1 MDYRDFGPGAATVS
15 PPLER
20 RPAGGYHGPDMSML
34 LIVDRDDA
42 LRSEAARFLL
52 SLGHTVREAR
62 ECTEALTLA
71 REQPFDLLICQL
83 PAEGSLE
90 ELLRAARTTNPGA
103 ALIAEVE
110 PGAAAE
116 GQKALGNGAAALLAK
131 PYSLPELNFQVR
143 RALELGARG
152 RASPGLVE
160 RYQNVYRPYSF
171 IGECPGIKK
180 VFEIVKR
187 VARTDSSVIITGE
200 TGTGKELVAG
210 AIHYNSP
217 RAGGPF
223 VRVNCAALPEQLL
236 ESELFGHEK
245 GSFTGADRQ
254 RVGRFEHADGGTLF
268 LDEVADMSLFTQA
281 KVLRVLQEKEFE
293 RLGSNVPVKTDVRIL
308 SATNRDLAERMHRGQ
323 FREDLFYRLNVVTIR
338 LPPLRERGGD
348 VGLLAQFFLKKFAG
362 QTGKRLRGLTPD
374 AQEALGR
381 YPWPGNIRELENT
394 MERAVLMADG
404 ELITADDLALGA
416 HLPTPAGS
424 PGVETAQGGDT
435 AQGAPSGPKP
445 GAAGHRAAEG
455 GAHPAGD
462 SLQESERRLVL
473 EALQA
478 CGWVQKEAARRLGLS
493 SRALNYRIR
502 KLGITHPSWR
512 QNR

>member
-1 MDYRDFGPGAATVS
+1 
-15 PPLER
+15 
-20 RPAGGYHGPDMSML
+20 MSTL

-52 SLGHTVREAR
+52 SLGHGVQEAR
-62 ECTEALTLA
+62 ECDEALQLA
-71 REQPFDLLICQL
+71 GQKAFDLIVCQL
-83 PAEGSLE
+83 PPGGGSLK
-90 ELLRAARTTNPGA
+90 ELLRAARAKNPGA
-103 ALIAEVE
+103 ALIVEVE
-110 PGAAAE
+110 PGAEEE
-116 GQKALGNGAAALLAK
+116 GQQSLEEGAVGLLAK

-152 RASPGLVE
+152 RAPQGLVE

-171 IGECPGIKK
+171 IGESPGIKK
-180 VFEIVKR
+180 VFEIVER

-293 RLGSNVPVKTDVRIL
+293 RLGSNEPVKTDVRIL
-308 SATNRDLAERMHRGQ
+308 SATNKDLAERMRRGE

-362 QTGKRLRGLTPD
+362 QMGKRLRGLAPD

-381 YPWPGNIRELENT
+381 YHWPGNIRELENT

-404 ELITADDLALGA
+404 ELVTADDLALGA
-416 HLPTPAGS
+416 HLPRS
-424 PGVETAQGGDT
+424 PGA
-435 AQGAPSGPKP
+435 K
-445 GAAGHRAAEG
+445 AAEG
-455 GAHPAGD
+455 GQRAGEGRLPGQPADGPPGGVQAAQGGAKPGEAGWPPAD
-462 SLQESERRLVL
+462 GGEGRFLPASGALQESERRLVL

-478 CGWVQKEAARRLGLS
+478 CGWVQQEAARRLGLY

-502 KLGITHPSWR
+502 KLGITHPGWR

>member
-1 MDYRDFGPGAATVS
+1 
-15 PPLER
+15 
-20 RPAGGYHGPDMSML
+20 MSTL

-42 LRSEAARFLL
+42 LRSEVARFLL
-52 SLGHTVREAR
+52 NLGHGVQEAR
-62 ECTEALTLA
+62 ECAEALRLVGERA
-71 REQPFDLLICQL
+71 FDLLICQV

-90 ELLRAARTTNPGA
+90 ELLQAARAKNPGA
-103 ALIAEVE
+103 ALIAQAE

-116 GQKALGNGAAALLAK
+116 GEQALRDGAAGLLAK

-143 RALELGARG
+143 RALEGGGG
-152 RASPGLVE
+152 RSTPALVE

-171 IGECPGIKK
+171 IGESPGIKK
-180 VFEIVKR
+180 VFEIVER

-293 RLGSNVPVKTDVRIL
+293 RLGSNEPVKTDVRIL
-308 SATNRDLAERMHRGQ
+308 SATNKDLAERMHRGE
-323 FREDLFYRLNVVTIR
+323 FRVDLYYRLNVVTIR
-338 LPPLRERGGD
+338 LPSLRERGGD

-362 QTGKRLRGLTPD
+362 QMGKRLRGLTPG
-374 AQEALGR
+374 AKEALGR
-381 YPWPGNIRELENT
+381 YQWPGNIRELENT

-404 ELITADDLALGA
+404 ELVTAEDLALGA
-416 HLPTPAGS
+416 QGPAQAAKSEMPGQPQPAAPTG
-424 PGVETAQGGDT
+424 
-435 AQGAPSGPKP
+435 
-445 GAAGHRAAEG
+445 
-455 GAHPAGD
+455 

-473 EALQA
+473 EALEA
-478 CGWVQKEAARRLGLS
+478 CGWVQKEAARSLGLS

-502 KLGITHPSWR
+502 KLGITNPRWR
-512 QNR
+512 QNKG

>member
-1 MDYRDFGPGAATVS
+1 
-15 PPLER
+15 
-20 RPAGGYHGPDMSML
+20 MSKL

-42 LRSEAARFLL
+42 LRSEVARFLL
-52 SLGHTVREAR
+52 SLGHGVQEAR
-62 ECTEALTLA
+62 EWAEALPLVG
-71 REQPFDLLICQL
+71 EQAFDLLICQV
-83 PAEGSLE
+83 PAGGSLE
-90 ELLRAARTTNPGA
+90 VADLLRAARAKNPGA
-103 ALIAEVE
+103 ALIVQAE

-116 GQKALGNGAAALLAK
+116 REQALREGAAGALAK

-143 RALELGARG
+143 RALEGGARG
-152 RASPGLVE
+152 RTTPGLVE

-171 IGECPGIKK
+171 IGESPGIKK
-180 VFEIVKR
+180 VFEIVER

-254 RVGRFEHADGGTLF
+254 RAGRFEHADGGTLF

-293 RLGSNVPVKTDVRIL
+293 RLGSNEPVKTDVRIL
-308 SATNRDLAERMHRGQ
+308 SATNKDLAERLRRGE
-323 FREDLFYRLNVVTIR
+323 FREDLYYRLNVVTIR
-338 LPPLRERGGD
+338 LPSLRERGGD
-348 VGLLAQFFLKKFAG
+348 VGLLAQFFLKKFSG
-362 QTGKRLRGLTPD
+362 QMGKRLRGLSPG

-404 ELITADDLALGA
+404 ELVTAEDLALGA
-416 HLPTPAGS
+416 NGPALTERRPGSPSTAEDRLLPTGNGGS
-424 PGVETAQGGDT
+424 LD
-435 AQGAPSGPKP
+435 
-445 GAAGHRAAEG
+445 
-455 GAHPAGD
+455 
-462 SLQESERRLVL
+462 LQESERRLVL

-478 CGWVQKEAARRLGLS
+478 CGWVQKEAAGRLGLS

-502 KLGITHPSWR
+502 KLGITHPGWR
-512 QNR
+512 QNRG

>member
-1 MDYRDFGPGAATVS
+1 V
-15 PPLER
+15 
-20 RPAGGYHGPDMSML
+20 
-34 LIVDRDDA
+34 
-42 LRSEAARFLL
+42 
-52 SLGHTVREAR
+52 
-62 ECTEALTLA
+62 
-71 REQPFDLLICQL
+71 
-83 PAEGSLE
+83 
-90 ELLRAARTTNPGA
+90 RAARARNPGA

-116 GQKALGNGAAALLAK
+116 GQKALGNGAAGLLAK

-171 IGECPGIKK
+171 IGECQGIKK

-210 AIHYNSP
+210 AIHYNSL

-293 RLGSNVPVKTDVRIL
+293 RLGSNEPVKTDVRIL
-308 SATNRDLAERMHRGQ
+308 SATNQDLAERLRRGE

-362 QTGKRLRGLTPD
+362 QMGKRLRGLGPD
-374 AQEALGR
+374 AQEALRR
-381 YPWPGNIRELENT
+381 YHWPGNIRELENT

-416 HLPTPAGS
+416 HLSPPAGAQGAKGGPEPAGS
-424 PGVETAQGGDT
+424 
-435 AQGAPSGPKP
+435 
-445 GAAGHRAAEG
+445 RAAETAA
-455 GAHPAGD
+455 GAARPAGG

-502 KLGITHPSWR
+502 KLGITHPGWR
-512 QNR
+512 QNRG

>member
-1 MDYRDFGPGAATVS
+1 
-15 PPLER
+15 
-20 RPAGGYHGPDMSML
+20 MSTL
-34 LIVDRDDA
+34 LIVDRDDT

-52 SLGHTVREAR
+52 SLGHAVREAR
-62 ECTEALTLA
+62 ECAEAVKLA
-71 REQPFDLLICQL
+71 GESPFDLLICQL
-83 PAEGSLE
+83 PLAGQGLE
-90 ELLRAARTTNPGA
+90 ELLRAARAKNPGA
-103 ALIAEVE
+103 ALIVQAE

-116 GQKALGNGAAALLAK
+116 GQQALRGGAVGLLAK

-152 RASPGLVE
+152 RAGPGLVE

-171 IGECPGIKK
+171 IGESPGIKK
-180 VFEIVKR
+180 VFEIVER

-245 GSFTGADRQ
+245 GSFTGADRL

-293 RLGSNVPVKTDVRIL
+293 RLGSNEPVKTDVRIL
-308 SATNRDLAERMHRGQ
+308 SATNKDLAERMRRGE
-323 FREDLFYRLNVVTIR
+323 FREDLYYRLNVVTIR

-362 QTGKRLRGLTPD
+362 QMGKRLRGLAPD

-381 YPWPGNIRELENT
+381 YHWPGNIRELENT

-404 ELITADDLALGA
+404 ELVTAEDLALGIEKPA
-416 HLPTPAGS
+416 YAPAG
-424 PGVETAQGGDT
+424 
-435 AQGAPSGPKP
+435 
-445 GAAGHRAAEG
+445 AEG
-455 GAHPAGD
+455 GHSAAANPGGEGHFLPAADEPAAAPPG
-462 SLQESERRLVL
+462 SLQEAERRLL
-473 EALQA
+473 IEALEA
-478 CGWVQKEAARRLGLS
+478 CGWVQKEAARRLDIS

-502 KLGITHPSWR
+502 KLGITHPGWR
-512 QNR
+512 QNRGQASGQQ

>member
-1 MDYRDFGPGAATVS
+1 
-15 PPLER
+15 
-20 RPAGGYHGPDMSML
+20 MSTL
-34 LIVDRDDA
+34 LIVDRDGA
-42 LRSEAARFLL
+42 LRSEAAGFLTN
-52 SLGHTVREAR
+52 LGHAVQQAR
-62 ECTEALTLA
+62 DCAEALQLA
-71 REQPFDLLICQL
+71 GEQDFDLVLAQA
-83 PAEGSLE
+83 AEGGLP
-90 ELLRAARTTNPGA
+90 ELLRAVRKRNPGA
-103 ALIAEVE
+103 ALIVQAEAGAEVGE
-110 PGAAAE
+110 ALAE
-116 GQKALGNGAAALLAK
+116 EAPALLSR

-143 RALELGARG
+143 RALEARR
-152 RASPGLVE
+152 RASSGLVE

-171 IGECPGIKK
+171 IGESAGIKK
-180 VFEIVKR
+180 VFEIVER

-245 GSFTGADRQ
+245 GAFTGADRL
-254 RVGRFEHADGGTLF
+254 RAGRFEHADGGTLF

-293 RLGSNVPVKTDVRIL
+293 RLGSNEPVKTDVRIL
-308 SATNRDLAERMHRGQ
+308 SASNKDLAERMRRGE
-323 FREDLFYRLNVVTIR
+323 FREDLYYRLNVVTIR

-348 VGLLAQFFLKKFAG
+348 IGLLAQFFLKKFSG
-362 QTGKRLRGLTPD
+362 QMGKRLRGLAP
-374 AQEALGR
+374 EALQALSR
-381 YPWPGNIRELENT
+381 YRWPGNIRELENT

-404 ELITADDLALGA
+404 DLVSAEDLAL
-416 HLPTPAGS
+416 
-424 PGVETAQGGDT
+424 V
-435 AQGAPSGPKP
+435 
-445 GAAGHRAAEG
+445 
-455 GAHPAGD
+455 AHPAVTAAADGPD
-462 SLQESERRLVL
+462 SAPANAPGSPPAAGSLQESERRLVL

-502 KLGITHPSWR
+502 KLGITHPGWR
-512 QNR
+512 QNRG